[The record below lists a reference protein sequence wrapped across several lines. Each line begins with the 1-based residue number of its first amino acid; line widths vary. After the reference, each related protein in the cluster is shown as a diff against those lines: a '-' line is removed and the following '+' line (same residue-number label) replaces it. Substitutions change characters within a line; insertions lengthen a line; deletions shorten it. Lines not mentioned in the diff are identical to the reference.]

1 MTGTIANIPNS
12 MANLELGGGEI
23 WSSISHEKDWDIM
36 LQFDLIFIAII
47 KSDKGNG
54 HTDQYL

>member
-1 MTGTIANIPNS
+1 MV
-12 MANLELGGGEI
+12 NLELGGGHS
-23 WSSISHEKDWDIM
+23 WSIISLENDWDIM
-36 LQFDLIFIAII
+36 LQFDIVFIAVI